1 MREQKKNVLW
11 KFSKNRNVS
20 PTIAWFNLSKLLS
33 MDTKT
38 KKVTPWI
45 MTFRVTKKNPSF
57 LFSGTQKFNT
67 KMLLNWVSII
77 SKKYALFPIIYEAL
91 SFSFL
96 PITFP
101 IISKIYKLF
110 SINRFLYYSVQHA
123 CYCLF
128 SILNPWL
135 DKHFEFNTDHDCTYQ
150 TN

>member
-1 MREQKKNVLW
+1 
-11 KFSKNRNVS
+11 
-20 PTIAWFNLSKLLS
+20 
-33 MDTKT
+33 
-38 KKVTPWI
+38 
-45 MTFRVTKKNPSF
+45 
-57 LFSGTQKFNT
+57 
-67 KMLLNWVSII
+67 MLLNRVSII

-128 SILNPWL
+128 SILNP
-135 DKHFEFNTDHDCTYQ
+135 
-150 TN
+150 